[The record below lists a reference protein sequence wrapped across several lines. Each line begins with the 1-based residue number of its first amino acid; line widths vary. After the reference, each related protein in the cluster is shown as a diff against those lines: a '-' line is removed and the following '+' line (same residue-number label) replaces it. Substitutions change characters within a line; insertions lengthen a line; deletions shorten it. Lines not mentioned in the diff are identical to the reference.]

1 MLTRCSEEDAEV
13 KKRKLL
19 REYVISLKISESA
32 NRQTN
37 GEHMIA

>member
-1 MLTRCSEEDAEV
+1 MLTGGEGEDAEV

-37 GEHMIA
+37 GEYMIA